1 MDGANSVVDIQAA
14 YMRQFGDMLF
24 RENIETVVQQLD
36 SHLFLENENSRNR
49 MEQLIAEFRNQ
60 PSRPAFHAGISYE
73 ADPEK
78 LQAQLKS
85 FFVPENGGPGDPRPA
100 DAVREI
106 AGLVAPHID
115 LRSGGPSFAH
125 GYKAL
130 LEAVSVETCVILAT
144 GHEPLA
150 QHFALSR
157 KDFET
162 PFGLVSADQ
171 DFIDDFSSR
180 CSLDL
185 FADEFAHRREHTV
198 EFQTLF
204 LKLLLPEV
212 RIVPLLCSFG
222 VEQIEQRSEAIPAV
236 VQSLIE
242 TIESCKKTV
251 CLIASVDLAH
261 IGPRYGDPFK
271 PHPGTIRD
279 NKDADHEL
287 LKTIAVADAEAFADI
302 LVRERNR
309 RRICGLPP
317 LYVMLKTLEGSVAG
331 ELLHYDHTEV
341 DGEGSFVTYASMALY
356 KLTPESA

>member
-1 MDGANSVVDIQAA
+1 
-14 YMRQFGDMLF
+14 
-24 RENIETVVQQLD
+24 
-36 SHLFLENENSRNR
+36 
-49 MEQLIAEFRNQ
+49 
-60 PSRPAFHAGISYE
+60 
-73 ADPEK
+73 
-78 LQAQLKS
+78 
-85 FFVPENGGPGDPRPA
+85 
-100 DAVREI
+100 
-106 AGLVAPHID
+106 
-115 LRSGGPSFAH
+115 
-125 GYKAL
+125 
-130 LEAVSVETCVILAT
+130 
-144 GHEPLA
+144 
-150 QHFALSR
+150 
-157 KDFET
+157 
-162 PFGLVSADQ
+162 VSADQ
-171 DFIDDFSSR
+171 DFIDDFGSR

-198 EFQTLF
+198 EFQALF

-236 VQSLIE
+236 VQSLVE
-242 TIESCKKTV
+242 TIESCKKNV